1 MEEKIINN
9 NDFKIFSKP
18 KNTKNFSP
26 LQKDNILTKSK
37 KLNEI
42 QEKPYHRNIKKSHYQ
57 HLINFKKMD
66 YL

>member
-42 QEKPYHRNIKKSHYQ
+42 QEKPYHRNIKKISLSAFNQ
-57 HLINFKKMD
+57 FQKK
-66 YL
+66 